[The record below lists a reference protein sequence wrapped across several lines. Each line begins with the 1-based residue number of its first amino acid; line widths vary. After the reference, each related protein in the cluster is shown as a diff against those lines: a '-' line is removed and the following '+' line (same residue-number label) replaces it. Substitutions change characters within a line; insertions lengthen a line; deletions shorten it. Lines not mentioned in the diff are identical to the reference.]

1 MPVVLVDAVSVTAV
15 LAGRAPTRGHSKVMG
30 GVMASSVPARL
41 AAGLALVQLTLLST
55 LVTRQLRGAGSSNW
69 DLGIFNNAVWTLAHG
84 QTFMTYRGMDVLG
97 HHFNLIFFA
106 YAPFSWLGAGALF
119 LCLTQ
124 CVVLTLGA
132 IPAYLLGRDRL
143 KSNGAGLVICAVYLL
158 HPAVTG
164 LTWWMFHPEALAI
177 PAVML
182 AWWAATAARW
192 RVFAAAIAFALIC
205 REDVSLA
212 TAGIG
217 LVLLFG
223 SRWPSDGVFH
233 SRTAKRAGVV
243 TLLVSA
249 LWYVGVTQVVMP
261 SRLPTDEPYYV
272 QDFFGNLGSTM
283 PEVISTSLLH
293 PGRALAGVQGM
304 NGVSYAGRLLGPT
317 GGLALL
323 SPLSLIPAL
332 PQLAAATISNDPDS
346 RQPWHHHAAIV
357 TPFMIIAA
365 VEGVRR
371 WAQRPSRNR
380 RESGGRVST
389 EAQRRSTAPVLR
401 PERLRLALGW
411 MLGWSLLSY
420 LVLAPTP
427 LGPLGGRWQGS
438 TAKGAAV
445 RAAAQQLSATA
456 SVVATITPGNELTLR
471 SHIYTWPA
479 PWKRWRRGWE
489 GLDLPNPAVV
499 DALVISRDEVAPKLQ
514 PLLARLTS
522 PTGPFRITWERDG
535 VLVAVRRW
543 P

>member
-1 MPVVLVDAVSVTAV
+1 MRLDLVDASPVTAV
-15 LAGRAPTRGHSKVMG
+15 LAGRAPARHRSTLMS
-30 GVMASSVPARL
+30 GVLPRSVPARL
-41 AAGLALVQLTLLST
+41 AAALAVVQLSLLST

-69 DLGIFNNAVWTLAHG
+69 DLGIFNNAVWSLARGH
-84 QTFMTYRGMDVLG
+84 TFMTYRGMDVLG
-97 HHFNLIFFA
+97 HHFNLIFYAF
-106 YAPFSWLGAGALF
+106 APFSWLGAGTLF

-124 CVVLTLGA
+124 SVVLTLGA

-143 KSNGAGLVICAVYLL
+143 QSNAAGLVMCAVYLL

-177 PAVML
+177 PAVMV

-192 RVFAAAIAFALIC
+192 KLFAAAIAFALIC

-233 SRTAKRAGVV
+233 SRMAKRAGVA
-243 TLLVSA
+243 TLLISA

-283 PEVISTSLLH
+283 PQVISTSLRH

-304 NGVSYAGRLLGPT
+304 NGVSYVGRLLGPT

-371 WAQRPSRNR
+371 FR
-380 RESGGRVST
+380 
-389 EAQRRSTAPVLR
+389 LR

-427 LGPLGGRWQGS
+427 IGPLGGRWQGS

-445 RAAAQQLSATA
+445 RAAAQQVSSTA

-479 PWKRWRRGWE
+479 PWERWRRGWE
-489 GLDLPNPAVV
+489 GLELPNPAVV

-535 VLVAVRRW
+535 VLVAVRRQH
-543 P
+543 